1 MTSTATMVVPI
12 PRHSR
17 VDTRAEVDCLVGL
30 FRPKVEQSLG
40 VGPPLIHAALPRRV
54 QEGVHRQ
61 AAGYIACSGAPH
73 TVAHDAQSHVGLGKL
88 YVEIILILLSDH
100 TLIGAAPY
108 VHG

>member
-1 MTSTATMVVPI
+1 MLS
-12 PRHSR
+12 
-17 VDTRAEVDCLVGL
+17 GL
-30 FRPKVEQSLG
+30 FRRDPALG
-40 VGPPLIHAALPRRV
+40 HQVLYHRMVPGQPLDTPRVDQIGPAV
-54 QEGVHRQ
+54 QKGVHRQ

-100 TLIGAAPY
+100 TLIGDAPY